1 MACFSVNIAK
11 FLRTPILK
19 NIYKQLLLSIKTFT
33 SQLSAFPLFVIAKAH
48 CSPLFNSSCMYLK
61 SLCETYTGVFSKSE
75 MPLDIK

>member
-19 NIYKQLLLSIKTFT
+19 NIYKQLLLSSKTFT

-48 CSPLFNSSCMYLK
+48 CSCMYLK